1 MTSPSHGK
9 TKKNLYWSFWQRLWA
24 LINNTMRPIKFRWL
38 TLSWK
43 WVYGDYTSIPE
54 MQNAMIF
61 TASEDGMH
69 STEEVK
75 RETVWQFTWL
85 LDNNWKE
92 IYEGD
97 IVFSEEW
104 NPTTYSVEFERWA
117 FCFWYPWCY
126 QLTDCKYLEKF
137 EVIWNIYENLELLTK
152 NLWA

>member
-1 MTSPSHGK
+1 
-9 TKKNLYWSFWQRLWA
+9 
-24 LINNTMRPIKFRWL
+24 MRPIKFRWL

-97 IVFSEEW
+97 ILSVKMWTRTKMSVIEWVQKSPRYDYEEEYSSLNWYVKFWNFEQKSLHPDWSAFALHEW
-104 NPTTYSVEFERWA
+104 N
-117 FCFWYPWCY
+117 
-126 QLTDCKYLEKF
+126 F